1 MKKAWKA
8 LLAALLAAVMAFGLI
23 ACDPNEPETVDPAIA
38 AVAGDY
44 GIYVADMGF
53 TVYLRI
59 TEDGKFKLS
68 AEEEFTSDKAQG
80 TVGKPDAAY
89 LMMYTSVN
97 GEPKNAGDV
106 PSTHFTLESD
116 GRLKFTER
124 ITYGSSSIAPT
135 EEAPVYAVPL
145 EDYEEP
151 VVVPVELDTYAAKA
165 VFGEAEIETDLYL
178 TLGEDEFTLFALY
191 IPADAAEI
199 ESGFTFLRTGAV
211 TQVGETLTLAVAGND
226 HYGSVMG
233 GENGITLSVED
244 AEFSVAEAEYAMA
257 AADVSKPMMSFTG
270 ESQLS
275 AGPGMTL
282 DFDLTLDVYANGKYA
297 FASSTMMGTTATG
310 AEENGTFA
318 IDFTKAT
325 DNVTLYPDGGESVAA
340 TVNLADNTFSG
351 SFVIFE
357 MGGAGERENV
367 SMTLSAKNFI
377 GNYEVEIPIMSMKY
391 ALNIADG
398 ADGVTFE
405 IYNSSETKVCEG
417 AVTATVTGGVLAYST
432 PADKSAPFVREADGS
447 LRFTE
452 SFTIVMGSSGNAM
465 TMPSPVVDEEAGTE
479 TWICA
484 TPVVFEVEDAT
495 YAVSAD
501 FGAGAQYAFL
511 TLEGD
516 IFHYFLEGFETG
528 NFASAHGSVTD
539 EGGVK
544 TLTDAQ
550 GNVFGTVTATAANAV
565 TAELNLEAGEKELVM
580 EKFSGSDEPIDMA
593 GTVEVTLS
601 MSETP
606 IEFALSLKLYQ
617 NGKYEYKT
625 TFTMGAM
632 GEKTGY
638 TERGYYA
645 IDLTDPENI
654 AIHFFV
660 VTEEGAFGEAKTGA
674 FGMTSSPITVTAQF
688 LITETDEEPT
698 EITVSFGGFDEGG
711 GVVEE
716 PKPQD

>member
-1 MKKAWKA
+1 M
-8 LLAALLAAVMAFGLI
+8 
-23 ACDPNEPETVDPAIA
+23 
-38 AVAGDY
+38 
-44 GIYVADMGF
+44 
-53 TVYLRI
+53 
-59 TEDGKFKLS
+59 
-68 AEEEFTSDKAQG
+68 
-80 TVGKPDAAY
+80 
-89 LMMYTSVN
+89 
-97 GEPKNAGDV
+97 
-106 PSTHFTLESD
+106 
-116 GRLKFTER
+116 
-124 ITYGSSSIAPT
+124 
-135 EEAPVYAVPL
+135 
-145 EDYEEP
+145 
-151 VVVPVELDTYAAKA
+151 PVERDTYAAKA
-165 VFGEAEIETDLYL
+165 VFGEAEIEADLYL

-211 TQVGETLTLAVAGND
+211 TQVGETLTLSVAGND

-417 AVTATVTGGVLAYST
+417 AVTATVT
-432 PADKSAPFVREADGS
+432 
-447 LRFTE
+447 
-452 SFTIVMGSSGNAM
+452 
-465 TMPSPVVDEEAGTE
+465 AGRACLQHARRQIGTF
-479 TWICA
+479 CA
-484 TPVVFEVEDAT
+484 
-495 YAVSAD
+495 
-501 FGAGAQYAFL
+501 
-511 TLEGD
+511 
-516 IFHYFLEGFETG
+516 
-528 NFASAHGSVTD
+528 
-539 EGGVK
+539 
-544 TLTDAQ
+544 
-550 GNVFGTVTATAANAV
+550 
-565 TAELNLEAGEKELVM
+565 
-580 EKFSGSDEPIDMA
+580 
-593 GTVEVTLS
+593 
-601 MSETP
+601 
-606 IEFALSLKLYQ
+606 
-617 NGKYEYKT
+617 
-625 TFTMGAM
+625 
-632 GEKTGY
+632 
-638 TERGYYA
+638 
-645 IDLTDPENI
+645 
-654 AIHFFV
+654 
-660 VTEEGAFGEAKTGA
+660 
-674 FGMTSSPITVTAQF
+674 
-688 LITETDEEPT
+688 
-698 EITVSFGGFDEGG
+698 
-711 GVVEE
+711 
-716 PKPQD
+716 